1 MARNKVVRL
10 VDKAKKDAIID
21 EPEKNSSNSRV
32 LWKTLKSIFPT
43 KSRDTSQVNLLG
55 KNETRYTSAA
65 IL

>member
-21 EPEKNSSNSRV
+21 EPGKNSLNSRV

-43 KSRDTSQVNLLG
+43 KSRDTSQVNLLE
-55 KNETRYTSAA
+55 KNGTRYTSAA